1 MVRSRERVEG
11 EREEMILSSR
21 SYSGG
26 GGGGS
31 GSCSNNVRTEP
42 DKRDKS
48 DGTVESVLGDYV
60 FSYSVW
66 IGYLP
71 LIVAADPSTLS
82 SSRLDGGNVS
92 ASPPAAPAA
101 TYRSRIHILTSRGG
115 RSRIG

>member
-11 EREEMILSSR
+11 EREEMSSSFQ
-21 SYSGG
+21 SYSSGGG

-31 GSCSNNVRTEP
+31 GSCSNNVRTKP

-48 DGTVESVLGDYV
+48 DRTVESVLGDYV

-82 SSRLDGGNVS
+82 SSHLDGGNVS
-92 ASPPAAPAA
+92 ASPPPPLPLH
-101 TYRSRIHILTSRGG
+101 TDPEFIY
-115 RSRIG
+115 